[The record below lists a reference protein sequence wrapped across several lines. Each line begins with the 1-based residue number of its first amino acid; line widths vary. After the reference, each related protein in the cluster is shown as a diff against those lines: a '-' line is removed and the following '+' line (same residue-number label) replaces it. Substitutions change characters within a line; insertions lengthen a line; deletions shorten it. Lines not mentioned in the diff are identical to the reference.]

1 MYIVTNE
8 SEKRDKNSKY
18 KVILNETSDV
28 TTQNPLKFG
37 RFIVTL

>member
-18 KVILNETSDV
+18 KVILNET
-28 TTQNPLKFG
+28 NPLKFG